1 LNALNEKLRDDY
13 IKDTVSGVGR
23 WNKVIQKC
31 GVEFRLA
38 VPHKGFNR
46 RIGALAGLKI
56 APDGRI
62 LSETEW
68 HAKVR
73 EWLPTDDD
81 RSFVRSLMGRVTD
94 PGKFANWIAPPEK
107 GVNKKE
113 GDFEYIR
120 FG

>member
-1 LNALNEKLRDDY
+1 
-13 IKDTVSGVGR
+13 VGR
-23 WNKVIQKC
+23 WNKVIQKS
-31 GVEFRLA
+31 GLEFRLS

-46 RIGALAGLKI
+46 QIGALAGLKV

-62 LSETEW
+62 LNPADW
-68 HAKVR
+68 HAKSR
-73 EWLPTDDD
+73 EWLPTDED
-81 RSFVRSLMGRVTD
+81 RIHVSSLMGRVTD
-94 PGKFANWIAPPEK
+94 PGKFANWIAPPEN